1 MSIWNLLIFFLYIL
15 LNIFFVFLLLW
26 KRSLAT
32 VNLLRASRNL
42 RFHIK
47 DSLSDSC
54 ISNRKIII
62 RIWIWITIFILNLLL
77 PKLSQFNII
86 MRNFFPKFTIFLLKF
101 IHLSLKTFLLSF
113 VVLIFLY
120 HFLLQLSQL
129 FS

>member
-15 LNIFFVFLLLW
+15 FIIFFVFLLLW

-42 RFHIK
+42 RFNIK
-47 DSLSDSC
+47 DSLSNSC

-62 RIWIWITIFILNLLL
+62 RIWIWITIFILNLLF

-86 MRNFFPKFTIFLLKF
+86 MRNFFPKFTIFLFKF

>member
-62 RIWIWITIFILNLLL
+62 RIWIWITIFILNLLF